1 MKNLTS
7 FEILTRTIFV
17 IAIIC
22 ALAEIF
28 IIAYGFKLLF
38 NYDGSKPFKVVHEVQ
53 FIQDGTNSVMEIK
66 K

>member
-17 IAIIC
+17 IAFIC
-22 ALAEIF
+22 ALAEIS
-28 IIAYGFKLLF
+28 IIAYGFNLLV
-38 NYDGSKPFKVVHEVQ
+38 NRDSKPFKVVHEVQ
-53 FIQDGTNSVMEIK
+53 FIQDGTNAVMEIK